1 METLAKPLSL
11 KICVG
16 YHKPSFLLEGDCFV
30 PVWGGKAA
38 AGEISKDGAGL
49 SAEERQWMEAHCVGD
64 DTGDNISA
72 QNRHYCEASVLYWMW
87 KNYDKLGNPDFIGY
101 LQYRRHWILK
111 EEYLETHPADFYNLV
126 ANECFSEDYQY
137 KIGLSEEAIK
147 AQLTDCDGIFC
158 ANDTKRTIEDYK
170 EHHHSQDIKYWH
182 KALEIIQ
189 KDWPQY
195 AQAAEEYNH
204 GTWHAWSNCFIMRRE
219 DFLEY
224 CPFLF
229 DVLAKIDAFAK
240 PEYDQMTVEQLRVPA
255 YVSETMLG
263 IWWTYKK
270 TQGRHFKSL
279 PLMYIKKPF
288 DSLCVQPRHIS
299 PLHKDAIPVV
309 FISDGGYLKYTSVA
323 VASIC
328 HNAAVDKQYDIII
341 LEDGKI
347 SPEMK
352 ERLCH
357 MGTENVSVRFFNAS
371 YYMQHYGF
379 SSFFHRRLNVMPYLK
394 LFIHEIL
401 RDYNRAIFLDG
412 DVLALQDVAQLYEVP
427 LGGKLIAAVQDCIE
441 TKVQDGFWAFRRSYV
456 MDNNKIEDIEHYCNS
471 GVLVMDLKAMRE
483 EPELLNQFVCEARFQ
498 HKDRFHHDQDVINT
512 VLEHKI
518 KRLSCAYNFQ
528 SCVLRK
534 YFWERV
540 PASTQLEMRT
550 VLNNRQ
556 IVVLHCDG
564 DPKPWQP
571 NGTKNWLSDLWWKYA
586 RMSPFYEEF
595 IHQTS
600 PRWNG
605 LLLRDALH
613 INRVRCQYW
622 KYRIFMNVVWGNTR
636 QRYKRKKYE
645 YRRRIE
651 AVNFFLGGR

>member
-1 METLAKPLSL
+1 METSTKPLSL

-540 PASTQLEMRT
+540 PASTQLEMGT

-571 NGTKNWLSDLWWKYA
+571 NGKKNWLSDLWWKYA

-595 IHQTS
+595 IHQTG

-622 KYRIFMNVVWGNTR
+622 KYRIFMNVVWGNMR

>member
-1 METLAKPLSL
+1 MCRCGEVK
-11 KICVG
+11 
-16 YHKPSFLLEGDCFV
+16 LEGDCFV

-49 SAEERQWMEAHCVGD
+49 SAEERQWMETHCVGD

-111 EEYLETHPADFYNLV
+111 EEYAKEHPADFYNMV
-126 ANECFSEDYQY
+126 WNECFSEDYQY

-229 DVLAKIDAFAK
+229 DVLAKIDAFAE

-347 SPEMK
+347 PPEMK

-401 RDYNRAIFLDG
+401 RDYDKAVFLDG
-412 DVLALQDVAQLYEVP
+412 DLIVLQDIVELYRQP
-427 LGGKLIAAVQDCIE
+427 LDGKLVAACQDTIAAN
-441 TKVQDGFWAFRRSYV
+441 TKSDYWNFRRNYIKE
-456 MDNNKIEDIEHYCNS
+456 NNKMSDVNNFFNT
-471 GVLVMDLKAMRE
+471 GVLLLDLAAMRKQ
-483 EPELLNQFVCEARFQ
+483 PELTNLFINEARYQ
-498 HKDRFHHDQDVINT
+498 HKDRFYHDQDVLNF
-512 VLEHKI
+512 VLEGKI
-518 KRLSCAYNFQ
+518 KFLPQKYNLNYFLYFPQ
-528 SCVLRK
+528 HLNKVPVRVREEFLTDLQKNDVCVLH
-534 YFWERV
+534 Y
-540 PASTQLEMRT
+540 
-550 VLNNRQ
+550 NGN
-556 IVVLHCDG
+556 
-564 DPKPWQP
+564 PKPWQP
-571 NGTKNWLSDLWWKYA
+571 DRSKDWLSDLWWKYA

-622 KYRIFMNVVWGNTR
+622 KYRIFMNVVWGNMR